1 MEKKKKRNLLVL
13 ATGIL
18 LLAAIGA
25 GTLAYLW
32 FGPQFHPDRTVYIY
46 IDTDDTV
53 DSIYNKIET
62 QAPLNTFARTGFR
75 WMVHYRHYEQHVH
88 TGRYAIRPGESIYH
102 VLSRL
107 LRGYQEP
114 MNLVVGSVRQLDRLA
129 QHIGRQLMTD
139 SADIATLWA
148 DSARMAAWGYN
159 RQTLPAL
166 FIPNTYQVYW
176 NMSVERFF
184 ERVQAEHNR
193 FWNDERKN
201 KAKTMGMTLEEV
213 CTLASIVE
221 EETNN
226 NAEKPMVAGLYMNRL
241 HRRIPLQ
248 ADPTIKFALQEF
260 GLRRI
265 LNAHLKV
272 DSPYN
277 TYRHIGLPPGPIRIP
292 TPVGID
298 AVLNYVHHNYIYM
311 CAKEDFSGTHN
322 FSSTYSEHL
331 KNARKYRAALN
342 KRKIFS

>member
-1 MEKKKKRNLLVL
+1 MKKKTRTLIVSILLLLVL
-13 ATGIL
+13 IIVLFVGTGYYCFY
-18 LLAAIGA
+18 A
-25 GTLAYLW
+25 
-32 FGPQFHPDRTVYIY
+32 PQFYPKNTVSIY
-46 IDTDDTV
+46 IDRDDTV
-53 DSIYNKIET
+53 DSVFTKVKSHGL
-62 QAPLNTFARTGFR
+62 PRCFAGFK
-75 WMVHYRHYEQHVH
+75 WMAALYDYDKHVH
-88 TGRYAIRPGESIYH
+88 TGHYSISPEENVYT
-102 VLSRL
+102 VFSRFNT
-107 LRGYQEP
+107 GQQEP
-114 MNLVVGSVRQLDRLA
+114 VNLTIPSVRTLDRLA
-129 QHIGRQLMTD
+129 GSVSRQLMID
-139 SADIATLWA
+139 SVEIVQLLGDTTFQH
-148 DSARMAAWGYN
+148 RMGYN
-159 RQTLPAL
+159 QNTMACL